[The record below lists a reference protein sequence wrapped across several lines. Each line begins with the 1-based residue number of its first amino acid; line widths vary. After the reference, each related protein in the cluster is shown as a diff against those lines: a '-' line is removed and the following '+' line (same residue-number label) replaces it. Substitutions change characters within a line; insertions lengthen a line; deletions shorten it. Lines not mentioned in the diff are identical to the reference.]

1 LIVTAHPLTI
11 LVTGS
16 SSGFGRVISQEL
28 AARGHH
34 VLATMRDVEG
44 RNRAAAGEL
53 EELARDRGTT
63 LEVIELDVEDDASVD
78 RAVAKAVAGGEG
90 IDVLVNNAG
99 GGYLG
104 ILEAFS
110 VEQAQEL
117 FERNVFSVLRLN
129 RAVLPHMRARGSG
142 LLVHMSSGLARFV
155 LPFNGLYS
163 ATKFAL
169 EAIAE
174 TLRYELATVGIDSVI
189 VEPGVYATGFFEKA
203 TTAGPGDRHRI
214 AEYAELTRLAREM
227 GSRRPAAGDPREV
240 AEAVAKLIEL
250 PAGSRPVRTT
260 VGWGAQRADGLN
272 AVSEELQQNVL
283 DGLGVREQLSL
294 AGQRATTTEV

>member
-1 LIVTAHPLTI
+1 MIVTAQPLTI

-16 SSGFGRVISQEL
+16 SSGLGRVISEEL
-28 AARGHH
+28 AARGHRL
-34 VLATMRDVEG
+34 LATMRDVEG

-53 EELARDRGTT
+53 EELARGRGTT

-78 RAVAKAVAGGEG
+78 RAVARAVAGGEG

-174 TLRYELATVGIDSVI
+174 TFRYELATVGIDSVI

-203 TTAGPGDRHRI
+203 TTAGPSDRDRI
-214 AEYAELTRLAREM
+214 PEYAELTRLAREM

-240 AEAVAKLIEL
+240 AEAVANLIEL
-250 PAGSRPVRTT
+250 PAGSRPLRTT

-272 AVSEELQQNVL
+272 AVSEELQQSVL

-294 AGQRATTTEV
+294 AGHQATTTEV

>member
-1 LIVTAHPLTI
+1 
-11 LVTGS
+11 
-16 SSGFGRVISQEL
+16 
-28 AARGHH
+28 
-34 VLATMRDVEG
+34 
-44 RNRAAAGEL
+44 
-53 EELARDRGTT
+53 
-63 LEVIELDVEDDASVD
+63 
-78 RAVAKAVAGGEG
+78 
-90 IDVLVNNAG
+90 
-99 GGYLG
+99 
-104 ILEAFS
+104 
-110 VEQAQEL
+110 
-117 FERNVFSVLRLN
+117 
-129 RAVLPHMRARGSG
+129 MRARGSG

-203 TTAGPGDRHRI
+203 TTAGPSDRDRI

-272 AVSEELQQNVL
+272 AVSEELQQSVL

>member
-1 LIVTAHPLTI
+1 MTAQPLTI

-16 SSGFGRVISQEL
+16 SSGFGRVISEEL
-28 AARGHH
+28 AARGHR

-44 RNRAAAGEL
+44 PNRAAAGEL
-53 EELARDRGTT
+53 EELARGRGT

-78 RAVAKAVAGGEG
+78 RAVARAVAGGEG

-117 FERNVFSVLRLN
+117 FERNVFSVLRMN

-142 LLVHMSSGLARFV
+142 LLVHISSGLARFV

-189 VEPGVYATGFFEKA
+189 VEPGVYATRFFEKA
-203 TTAGPGDRHRI
+203 TTTGPSDRDRI
-214 AEYAELTRLAREM
+214 AEYGELSRLAREM

-240 AEAVAKLIEL
+240 A
-250 PAGSRPVRTT
+250 
-260 VGWGAQRADGLN
+260 
-272 AVSEELQQNVL
+272 
-283 DGLGVREQLSL
+283 
-294 AGQRATTTEV
+294 

>member
-34 VLATMRDVEG
+34 VLATMRDVGG
-44 RNRAAAGEL
+44 RSRAAGGEL
-53 EELARDRGTT
+53 GELARDRGTT

-203 TTAGPGDRHRI
+203 TTAGPSDRHRI

>member
-1 LIVTAHPLTI
+1 LTVTAQPLTI

-16 SSGFGRVISQEL
+16 SSGFGRVISEEL
-28 AARGHH
+28 AARGHR

-53 EELARDRGTT
+53 EELARGQGMN

-78 RAVAKAVAGGEG
+78 RAVAGAVAGGEG

-110 VEQAQEL
+110 VEQAREL

-203 TTAGPGDRHRI
+203 TTAGPSDRDRI
-214 AEYAELTRLAREM
+214 GEYAELTLLAREM

-272 AVSEELQQNVL
+272 AVSEELQQSVL
-283 DGLGVREQLSL
+283 DGLGMREQLSL
-294 AGQRATTTEV
+294 AGRHADHGGV